1 MLTKIDIA
9 RAAHKLRYLVRAY
22 PGDKE
27 SRRLIKALEDEVLNG
42 TRPRVVPFESRWSYY
57 P

>member
-1 MLTKIDIA
+1 MITKHDLWH
-9 RAAHKLRYLVRAY
+9 AAHKLGYLVRDY

-27 SRRLIKALEDEVLNG
+27 SRRLAARLTVAVLEPA
-42 TRPRVVPFESRWSYY
+42 PRVVPFEPRWSYY